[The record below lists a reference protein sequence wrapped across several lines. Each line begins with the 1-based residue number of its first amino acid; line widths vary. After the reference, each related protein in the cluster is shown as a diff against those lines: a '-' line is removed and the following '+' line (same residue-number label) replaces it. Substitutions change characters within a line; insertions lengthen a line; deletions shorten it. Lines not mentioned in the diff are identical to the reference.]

1 MRMHPSFS
9 VFAMAFALCVAAF
22 GQGDS
27 DAHAAIQRTANDA
40 YEQHRQ
46 AAIRIN
52 DLAGRV
58 HTEADATAYVSE
70 IASLFAKELP
80 PVWTQDFLRRR
91 VSHAEYVS
99 LSDAAGL
106 IPEQRIVD
114 VWNEYVREIGAPDE
128 TIVTAAEVH
137 NMRDAE
143 FAAVQRM
150 WARGMQTIWTMPNV
164 YAIGPNG
171 KVAEGCRAIET
182 VRVIHDLDALFQN
195 LRSARDRMKKGIV
208 LSDEI
213 KNRAESAN
221 PRPQTAVRL
230 EVHPDNNPVRL
241 AEQRYLQEHGSW
253 AYQQLLQ
260 RLFDKLF
267 VSA

>member
-1 MRMHPSFS
+1 MSSPFS
-9 VFAMAFALCVAAF
+9 VFAVAMALCVAAF

-27 DAHAAIQRTANDA
+27 DPQPAAQNA
-40 YEQHRQ
+40 YEQHKQ

-70 IASLFAKELP
+70 IATLFANELP
-80 PVWTQDFLRRR
+80 PVWAQDDLRHRI
-91 VSHAEYVS
+91 SHAEYMS
-99 LSDAAGL
+99 MSNASRL

-114 VWNEYVREIGAPDE
+114 VWNAYVREIGAPDE
-128 TIVTAAEVH
+128 AIVTAAEIH

-143 FAAVQRM
+143 FVVAQRM
-150 WARGMQTIWTMPNV
+150 WTRGIQTVWTMPNIFAV
-164 YAIGPNG
+164 GPNG

-182 VRVIHDLDALFQN
+182 VRVIHDLYALFQN
-195 LRSARDRMKKGIV
+195 LRIARDRVKNGIV

-213 KNRAESAN
+213 ENHVAGAN
-221 PRPQTAVRL
+221 SRPQTASRL
-230 EVHPDNNPVRL
+230 EAHSDNNPVRL
-241 AEQRYLQEHGSW
+241 AEHRYSQEHGSW

-260 RLFDKLF
+260 RLFDELF

>member
-1 MRMHPSFS
+1 MKLPFS
-9 VFAMAFALCVAAF
+9 VFGVAIALCVAAF
-22 GQGDS
+22 GQSDS
-27 DAHAAIQRTANDA
+27 DPQTAAQHA
-40 YEQHRQ
+40 YEQHKQ

-70 IASLFAKELP
+70 IATLFANELP
-80 PVWTQDFLRRR
+80 PAWIQDDLRHRI
-91 VSHAEYVS
+91 SHAEYMS
-99 LSDAAGL
+99 MSNDSRL

-114 VWNEYVREIGAPDE
+114 VWNTYVREIGAPDDA
-128 TIVTAAEVH
+128 IVTVAEIH

-143 FAAVQRM
+143 FVVAQRM
-150 WARGMQTIWTMPNV
+150 WARGIQTVWTMPNIFAV
-164 YAIGPNG
+164 RPNG

-182 VRVIHDLDALFQN
+182 VRVLHDLDALFQN
-195 LRSARDRMKKGIV
+195 LRFARDRVKKGVI

-213 KNRAESAN
+213 KNPVVGAN
-221 PRPQTAVRL
+221 SRPQAASRL
-230 EVHPDNNPVRL
+230 ENRSDNNPVRL
-241 AEQRYLQEHGSW
+241 AEQRYSQVHGSW

-260 RLFDKLF
+260 RLFDELF

>member
-1 MRMHPSFS
+1 MKSPLS
-9 VFAMAFALCVAAF
+9 VFAVATALCVAVF
-22 GQGDS
+22 GQSDS
-27 DAHAAIQRTANDA
+27 AHQTAAQNA
-40 YEQHRQ
+40 YEQHTQ

-70 IASLFAKELP
+70 IATLFANELP
-80 PVWTQDFLRRR
+80 PAWAQDDLRHRI
-91 VSHAEYVS
+91 SHAEYMS
-99 LSDAAGL
+99 MSDASRL

-114 VWNEYVREIGAPDE
+114 VWNAYVREIGGPHEA
-128 TIVTAAEVH
+128 IVTVAEIH

-143 FAAVQRM
+143 LVVAQRM
-150 WARGMQTIWTMPNV
+150 WARGIQTVWTMPKIFAV
-164 YAIGPNG
+164 GPNG

-195 LRSARDRMKKGIV
+195 LRIARDRVRKGIV

-213 KNRAESAN
+213 KNDVIGAN
-221 PRPQTAVRL
+221 LRPQTVSRL
-230 EVHPDNNPVRL
+230 EAHSDNNPVRL
-241 AEQRYLQEHGSW
+241 AEQRYSKEHGSW

-260 RLFDKLF
+260 RLFDELF

>member
-1 MRMHPSFS
+1 MKSPFS
-9 VFAMAFALCVAAF
+9 VFAVAMALSVAAF
-22 GQGDS
+22 GQSDS
-27 DAHAAIQRTANDA
+27 DPQTAAQNA
-40 YEQHRQ
+40 YAQHKQ

-52 DLAGRV
+52 DIAGRV

-70 IASLFAKELP
+70 IAALFANELP
-80 PVWTQDFLRRR
+80 PAWAQDDLRHRI
-91 VSHAEYVS
+91 SQAEYMS
-99 LSDAAGL
+99 ISNASRL

-114 VWNEYVREIGAPDE
+114 VWNAYVREIGAPDE
-128 TIVTAAEVH
+128 AIVTVAEIH

-143 FAAVQRM
+143 FVVAQRM
-150 WARGMQTIWTMPNV
+150 WARGIQTVWTMPNIFAV
-164 YAIGPNG
+164 GPNG

-195 LRSARDRMKKGIV
+195 LRIARDRVKKGIV

-213 KNRAESAN
+213 KNHVGGAN
-221 PRPQTAVRL
+221 SRPQTVSRL
-230 EVHPDNNPVRL
+230 EAHSDNSPVRL
-241 AEQRYLQEHGSW
+241 AEQRYSQDHGSW

-260 RLFDKLF
+260 RLFDELF